1 MRGSANTWQIGDVT
15 ITRVVETGET
25 SLPPERLSAG
35 LTAERVQQF
44 AWLVPNY
51 ADSDGTLKLSVH
63 AFVVESQGLRII
75 VDTCVGNDKL
85 RANPHWNML
94 QRPFLDNLA
103 AAGFAPE
110 SIDYVLC
117 THLHVDH
124 VGWNTRWD
132 GDAWVP
138 TFPAAQ
144 YLFARTEWNHWT
156 DAQRQH
162 EDTGHVG
169 QMLQME
175 TVFADSI
182 APVVAAG
189 LHSLV
194 ETDHRI
200 TEEVRLVPTP
210 GHTPGHVSVV
220 IESAGK
226 MACITGDMA
235 HHPIQI
241 ADPAICSN
249 FDSDQLQSAITRQQF
264 VADHADRD
272 ILVLGTHF
280 VAPSAGY
287 IVSTPD
293 SWQLVQKDLP
303 DQTT

>member
-1 MRGSANTWQIGDVT
+1 MRVCANTWQIGEVT
-15 ITRVVETGET
+15 VSRIVETEGT
-25 SLPPERLSAG
+25 SLPPERLSAS
-35 LTAERVQQF
+35 LTVERVQQF
-44 AWLVPNY
+44 DWLVPDY

-63 AFVVESQGLRII
+63 AFVVESRGKRII
-75 VDTCVGNDKL
+75 VDTCVGNDKP

-110 SIDYVLC
+110 TIDYVLC
-117 THLHVDH
+117 THLHIDH

-132 GDAWVP
+132 GNAWVP

-144 YLFARTEWNHWT
+144 YLFARIEWDHWT
-156 DAQRQH
+156 DEQRSI
-162 EDTGHVG
+162 EDTGHIG
-169 QMLQME
+169 KMLQME

-182 APVVAAG
+182 APIVAAG
-189 LHSLV
+189 LHMLV
-194 ETDHRI
+194 ETDHQI
-200 TEEVRLVPTP
+200 TDEVSLVPTP

-220 IESAGK
+220 IRSTGK

-241 ADPAICSN
+241 ADPTICSN
-249 FDSDQLQSAITRQQF
+249 FDSDQHQSAKTRQQF
-264 VADHADRD
+264 VTDHADRD

-280 VAPSAGY
+280 VAPSAGS

-293 SWQLVQKDLP
+293 SWQLVHKD
-303 DQTT
+303 